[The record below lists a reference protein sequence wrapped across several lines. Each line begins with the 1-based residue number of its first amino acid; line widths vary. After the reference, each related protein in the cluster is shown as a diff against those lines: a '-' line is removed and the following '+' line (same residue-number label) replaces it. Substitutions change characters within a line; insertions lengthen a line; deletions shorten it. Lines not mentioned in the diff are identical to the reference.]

1 MLALPFVFASAAR
14 AQQDGVCRGVAL
26 HLWSAV
32 APLMQRDTSAV
43 EESPLAALVAAAP
56 SAVTRADGSDV
67 ADPDGAVPGFQS
79 GVAPAVSAGGGAA
92 LTKPGQS
99 IADALISDHA
109 ADAALAAKLLESPPS
124 RAVRFGETDVW
135 LLDRVDGTL
144 GCHTPLT
151 VVVPAKGAAHE
162 VALPGDPDPTALC
175 ALSALTAVSIDGV
188 AALWIEQS
196 GAFSN
201 APEESS
207 ILVAALRDGAFEPPC
222 SLVVDYAMTEEAVH
236 AFCDGV
242 DCVGLIRS
250 AQILAMRLRQKETA
264 ESLGAGVLGGG
275 RPSDEEAAYRRLA
288 AIVAA
293 ETQPVELP
301 TFGAAVDTP
310 YTTFADQVVF
320 PLRLGDGHIYLA
332 RMGHGGFGWR
342 QTPDILLAVYRLRDD
357 RAVGVASVYVRVRRR
372 GIVGVTIE

>member
-1 MLALPFVFASAAR
+1 
-14 AQQDGVCRGVAL
+14 
-26 HLWSAV
+26 
-32 APLMQRDTSAV
+32 
-43 EESPLAALVAAAP
+43 
-56 SAVTRADGSDV
+56 
-67 ADPDGAVPGFQS
+67 
-79 GVAPAVSAGGGAA
+79 
-92 LTKPGQS
+92 
-99 IADALISDHA
+99 
-109 ADAALAAKLLESPPS
+109 
-124 RAVRFGETDVW
+124 
-135 LLDRVDGTL
+135 
-144 GCHTPLT
+144 
-151 VVVPAKGAAHE
+151 
-162 VALPGDPDPTALC
+162 
-175 ALSALTAVSIDGV
+175 
-188 AALWIEQS
+188 
-196 GAFSN
+196 
-201 APEESS
+201 
-207 ILVAALRDGAFEPPC
+207 
-222 SLVVDYAMTEEAVH
+222 VH

-301 TFGAAVDTP
+301 TFGVAVDTP